1 MTYYTIQ
8 HENQWIPATI
18 AATGNSRIISVDSLL
33 LSRLLTDGDLEET
46 LGRFHDIETLDRELR
61 KW

>member
-18 AATGNSRIISVDSLL
+18 AATGNSRIFSVDSLL
-33 LSRLLTDGDLEET
+33 LPRLMTDGDLEEA
-46 LGRFHDIETLDRELR
+46 LARFHGIQALDREFR
-61 KW
+61 EW